1 MDMDMDVDVVWAG
14 GTAADVQGWIKVS
27 LGQFGHPWRY
37 PGASAARRFLCA
49 VASINGAQCPARS
62 LPCARRSLAGCA
74 LLGVPT
80 VSCPVPSSDYSCIR
94 EIAIGN
100 SMGYS
105 LYMNYCINYSHEPV
119 QLYSSCVV
127 VGIRLV
133 VRVSWYTAIFTK
145 G

>member
-80 VSCPVPSSDYSCIR
+80 VSCPVPSSDYMRDC
-94 EIAIGN
+94 
-100 SMGYS
+100 
-105 LYMNYCINYSHEPV
+105 H
-119 QLYSSCVV
+119 
-127 VGIRLV
+127 
-133 VRVSWYTAIFTK
+133 W
-145 G
+145 